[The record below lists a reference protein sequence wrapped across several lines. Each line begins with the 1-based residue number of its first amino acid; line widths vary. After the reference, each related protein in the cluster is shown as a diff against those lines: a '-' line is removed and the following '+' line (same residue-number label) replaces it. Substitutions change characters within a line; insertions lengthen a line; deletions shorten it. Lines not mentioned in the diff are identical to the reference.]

1 MSTDYHNLILF
12 FQNFRI
18 ICHLDVIFFFYF
30 LYIYQ
35 WIVECGFVTCS
46 YQIDIEIGYFCVS
59 DIIAVWL
66 EREAENQHVSLRSLE
81 LSAFRCILNLSCH
94 PYRHLLVN
102 LAGCRE
108 QRWYHVNLLCLVN
121 QVVWVY
127 RDAVAAN
134 ESWNSWH
141 EVPFC
146 ASCRRYVF
154 DVDVHLVKNLFH
166 LVEEG
171 YLYISL
177 AVLHQFTCL
186 CYFDTLRLVGAMGKY
201 RSIETVDDSSCFGCR
216 TAGNLHDVLNGMNS
230 IARIDALWR
239 EAYKETLVQLQS

>member
-1 MSTDYHNLILF
+1 MD
-12 FQNFRI
+12 RR
-18 ICHLDVIFFFYF
+18 V
-30 LYIYQ
+30 
-35 WIVECGFVTCS
+35 WFVTCS
-46 YQIDIEIGYFCVS
+46 YQVDIEIGYFCVP

-134 ESWNSWH
+134 ESWSSWH
-141 EVPFC
+141 EVPF
-146 ASCRRYVF
+146 V
-154 DVDVHLVKNLFH
+154 
-166 LVEEG
+166 
-171 YLYISL
+171 L
-177 AVLHQFTCL
+177 AAAVT
-186 CYFDTLRLVGAMGKY
+186 
-201 RSIETVDDSSCFGCR
+201 SSMLMFILSKSFPSR
-216 TAGNLHDVLNGMNS
+216 
-230 IARIDALWR
+230 
-239 EAYKETLVQLQS
+239 